1 MSRGLP
7 RSLDLSG
14 LARIPRF
21 RHCFRYPL
29 HAHDFHPLR
38 EGERLRGY
46 YAAKPLYGK
55 LDARGHVD
63 RSGGFDGRIAGV
75 FIPSPARSLK
85 HAQLFFT
92 RMRKDRITRDGRR
105 NWPAIHAAAERAL
118 AARRRMPGPSATRAL
133 SGRAARAA
141 KLR

>member
-46 YAAKPLYGK
+46 YAANPCTASSTRA
-55 LDARGHVD
+55 DTWTAVAT
-63 RSGGFDGRIAGV
+63 STAA
-75 FIPSPARSLK
+75 SPASS
-85 HAQLFFT
+85 F
-92 RMRKDRITRDGRR
+92 
-105 NWPAIHAAAERAL
+105 P
-118 AARRRMPGPSATRAL
+118 RRRVR
-133 SGRAARAA
+133 
-141 KLR
+141 